1 MIINNNMARSIDQ
14 INRTKQSPLATPFK
28 KTSKNHQ
35 GFDVIFKQELE
46 SRESVKFSKHANARL
61 HSRNITLDA
70 GQMERLEA
78 GVSTAK
84 DKGVKES
91 LMLMDDIALV
101 VNVDKATVITA
112 LNKDETQNHVFTN
125 IDGALLL

>member
-14 INRTKQSPLATPFK
+14 INRTKQSPLVTPSK
-28 KTSKNHQ
+28 KTSDNHQ
-35 GFDVIFKQELE
+35 GFDAIFKQELDARD
-46 SRESVKFSKHANARL
+46 SIKFSKHANSRL
-61 HSRNITLDA
+61 HSRNITLSD
-70 GQMERLEA
+70 GQLQRLEM

-84 DKGVKES
+84 NKGVKES

>member
-1 MIINNNMARSIDQ
+1 MIINNNMVRSIDQ
-14 INRTKQSPLATPFK
+14 INRTKQSPLATPSK
-28 KTSKNHQ
+28 KTSENHQ
-35 GFDVIFKQELE
+35 GFEAIFKQEIE
-46 SRESVKFSKHANARL
+46 SQESVKFSKHANARL
-61 HSRNITLDA
+61 LSRNITLNK
-70 GQMERLEA
+70 GQMQRLEM

-84 DKGVKES
+84 NKGVKES

>member
-1 MIINNNMARSIDQ
+1 MARSIDQ
-14 INRTKQSPLATPFK
+14 INRTKQSPLVTPSK
-28 KTSKNHQ
+28 KTSDNPQ
-35 GFDVIFKQELE
+35 GFDAIFKQELE
-46 SRESVKFSKHANARL
+46 SRDSIKFSKHANARL
-61 HSRNITLDA
+61 HSRNITLSD
-70 GQMERLEA
+70 GQLQRLQM

-84 DKGVKES
+84 NKGVKES